1 MKEPF
6 SIWEIRSLSEVD
18 YAVSKTDID
27 EAVKSKFTTYLSR
40 IKSYRSNNF
49 LIFMHVKK

>member
-18 YAVSKTDID
+18 YAVSKTDMD
-27 EAVKSKFTTYLSR
+27 EALKVNLL
-40 IKSYRSNNF
+40 
-49 LIFMHVKK
+49 LICLE